1 MDKAKLIYNNHIKP
15 FLLALWA
22 YIFQGIISL
31 VVPLAIFLDG
41 FKEEYSPIHPMIF
54 YVMKWMLLF
63 GILSLPFVWVY
74 RLFHN
79 ENEHIIPNMTPDQ
92 NEKNFL
98 KDSIISGVKWGGVII
113 LAFIAMNV
121 VLWGTGTQ
129 PTPQANQEVL
139 QKIMIDHMS
148 LFLPLAVLIAPLLE
162 EMTFRHYLTKA
173 FNYHYIGYIISACLF
188 ILVHA
193 PSGLSGIL
201 LYGTISVV
209 LTTAHYRSRNIIT
222 TITAHITYN
231 AMTVLVMLAQ
241 LYFSNH

>member
-1 MDKAKLIYNNHIKP
+1 MDQIKMIYKKHIKP

-54 YVMKWMLLF
+54 YVMKWLLLF

-79 ENEHIIPNMTPDQ
+79 ENEHLVPNITP
-92 NEKNFL
+92 NNKEKNFL
-98 KDSIISGVKWGGVII
+98 KDSIISGVKWGGII
-113 LAFIAMNV
+113 VLAFIAMNI
-121 VLWGTGTQ
+121 VLWLTGTQ

-139 QKIMIDHMS
+139 QKLMIDHMS

-173 FNYHYIGYIISACLF
+173 FNYHVISYIISACLF

-209 LTTAHYRSRNIIT
+209 LTTAHYKSRNIIT
-222 TITAHITYN
+222 TITAHIAYN
-231 AMTVLVMLAQ
+231 AATVLVMLAQ
-241 LYFSNH
+241 LYLSNH